1 MQLAF
6 ATASI
11 TLCPCHICG
20 QVCAQFLQ
28 GQAKGGRVLE
38 ADSQLLAVAIF
49 SPLELTAYGSL
60 TWGRVEMTLKGC
72 SFYSLN
78 SG

>member
-60 TWGRVEMTLKGC
+60 TWGKPW
-72 SFYSLN
+72 SASLLN
-78 SG
+78 VS